1 MDSPSE
7 SIKEQS
13 QMPVYAAYT
22 PNLLPSTFY
31 VDTTDT
37 WRAHP
42 SMWANDDVDME
53 DFTPAF
59 TENPGLVK
67 STAATVPFNE
77 KEFSAEE
84 GDYMVPSDAH
94 RLNEAATKINDMVSD
109 ATGGDMA
116 MNYPEWWKSK
126 LTVTATEADQ
136 LADFLSYVNSLNN
149 VWEGFGAEYGTD
161 PEYTEEGFPI
171 LIEDIAF
178 PGLSYSYFELRESS
192 NGDGAEEVVYI
203 LNPFTADRES
213 LEEINAAL
221 DTGYL
226 ELYKVIPVS
235 ELSKFYAETD
245 SWVRVKTSD
254 LFWMDEEEE
263 KRLKAFAKKIE
274 NEKKKLIAKAKRKG
288 GVYEYW
294 GDKEVRK
301 IEDSIPNRIHPYW
314 RQKYEQMVKDFRN
327 WRDDVWFA
335 DNFFAARA
343 EEKKNC
349 GCGQDP
355 CVTYGAESPTFHA
368 DYSPGQIITKK
379 LNLIPPSDLTGGKF
393 LGMGTCLSC
402 NTEDTEIFQ
411 GDPYSVCEECYD
423 SLYLQTCNM
432 CNIPTDVH
440 EMYID
445 EDLGTTDILIC
456 EDCIDNYGK

>member
-67 STAATVPFNE
+67 STAATVPFTE

-136 LADFLSYVNSLNN
+136 LADFLSYVNSLNS

-235 ELSKFYAETD
+235 ELSKFYAERKYQAVDVPLGMVCVLCENDKPATHRIVENGMPFFLCERHWFNYTMGAPNID
-245 SWVRVKTSD
+245 VDFSAEGRKAESFASD
-254 LFWMDEEEE
+254 FFWMD
-263 KRLKAFAKKIE
+263 K
-274 NEKKKLIAKAKRKG
+274 
-288 GVYEYW
+288 
-294 GDKEVRK
+294 
-301 IEDSIPNRIHPYW
+301 
-314 RQKYEQMVKDFRN
+314 
-327 WRDDVWFA
+327 
-335 DNFFAARA
+335 

>member
-136 LADFLSYVNSLNN
+136 LADFLSYVNSLNS

-235 ELSKFYAETD
+235 ELSKFYAESFSSKLARYGD
-245 SWVRVKTSD
+245 GKRVIHK
-254 LFWMDEEEE
+254 
-263 KRLKAFAKKIE
+263 KNKNKGVLKVIERKVIWGEGDNKIDMGIRTYYE
-274 NEKKKLIAKAKRKG
+274 VYYDKG
-288 GVYEYW
+288 HKGPHY
-294 GDKEVRK
+294 
-301 IEDSIPNRIHPYW
+301 ST
-314 RQKYEQMVKDFRN
+314 
-327 WRDDVWFA
+327 
-335 DNFFAARA
+335 DNFTTLIRNFTPLDDEKGS

>member
-1 MDSPSE
+1 MDTPSE

-94 RLNEAATKINDMVSD
+94 RLNEAAAKIEDMVSD

-136 LADFLSYVNSLNN
+136 LADFLSYVNSLNSM
-149 VWEGFGAEYGTD
+149 WEGFGAEYGTD

-178 PGLSYSYFELRESS
+178 PGLSYSYFELREGKDGDSS
-192 NGDGAEEVVYI
+192 EEVVYI

-235 ELSKFYAETD
+235 ELSKFDAET
-245 SWVRVKTSD
+245 TSY
-254 LFWMDEEEE
+254 FYWMDSEEEN
-263 KRLKAFAKKIE
+263 RLKAFAKKIE
-274 NEKKKLIAKAKRKG
+274 NEKKKLIKKVKRMG
-288 GVYEYW
+288 GFYE
-294 GDKEVRK
+294 GFGKKEARK
-301 IEDSIPNRIHPYW
+301 LQDSIPNVRHPYW
-314 RQKYEQMVKDFRN
+314 RQIEEHTSELQSHSDLVCRLLL
-327 WRDDVWFA
+327 
-335 DNFFAARA
+335 
-343 EEKKNC
+343 EKKKKKKK
-349 GCGQDP
+349 
-355 CVTYGAESPTFHA
+355 H
-368 DYSPGQIITKK
+368 IIKK
-379 LNLIPPSDLTGGKF
+379 KK
-393 LGMGTCLSC
+393 
-402 NTEDTEIFQ
+402 
-411 GDPYSVCEECYD
+411 
-423 SLYLQTCNM
+423 
-432 CNIPTDVH
+432 NI
-440 EMYID
+440 
-445 EDLGTTDILIC
+445 
-456 EDCIDNYGK
+456 